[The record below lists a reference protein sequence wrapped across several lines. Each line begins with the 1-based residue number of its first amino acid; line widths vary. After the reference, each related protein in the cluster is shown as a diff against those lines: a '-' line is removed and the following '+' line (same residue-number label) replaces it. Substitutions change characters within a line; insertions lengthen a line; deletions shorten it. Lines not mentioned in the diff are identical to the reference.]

1 MCARYGSE
9 FKVENQLGWSLPFD
23 RLCRIFAFKR
33 MIRILVICTGNSCR
47 SQIAEGLMRQLGGD
61 SVEVHSAGTHPA
73 GMIHP
78 MAIETM
84 KERGIDISTQ
94 RSKSIS
100 EFDDLPFDYAI
111 TVCDDAK
118 QECPF
123 FPGAK
128 HHLHWSTP
136 DPSFVPGTSEKRKEA
151 FKQTI
156 QMLEGRIQDLLNG
169 LKNKKANS
177 KS

>member
-1 MCARYGSE
+1 
-9 FKVENQLGWSLPFD
+9 
-23 RLCRIFAFKR
+23 
-33 MIRILVICTGNSCR
+33 
-47 SQIAEGLMRQLGGD
+47 MRNLGGD

-84 KERGIDISTQ
+84 HEHGTDISRQ
-94 RSKSIS
+94 RSKSVS
-100 EFDDLPFDYAI
+100 EFEGHQFDYAI
-111 TVCDDAK
+111 TVCDEAR

-123 FPGAK
+123 FPGAR

-136 DPSFVPGTSEKRKEA
+136 DPSFAPGTPEKRKEA

-156 QMLEGRIQDLLNG
+156 RLLEGRIQSLLDE
-169 LKNKKANS
+169 LRNKKAATES
-177 KS
+177 

>member
-1 MCARYGSE
+1 MRHHG
-9 FKVENQLGWSLPFD
+9 
-23 RLCRIFAFKR
+23 
-33 MIRILVICTGNSCR
+33 GN
-47 SQIAEGLMRQLGGD
+47 

-78 MAIETM
+78 LAIETM
-84 KERGIDISTQ
+84 QDHGIDISGQ

-100 EFDDLPFDYAI
+100 EFDGSRFDYAI
-111 TVCDDAK
+111 TVCDEAR

-128 HHLHWSTP
+128 NHLHWSTP
-136 DPSFVPGTSEKRKEA
+136 DPSFVPGTPEKRKEA

-156 QMLEGRIQDLLNG
+156 QMLERRIQDLLNG
-169 LKNKKANS
+169 IKNKKAAS
-177 KS
+177 ES

>member
-1 MCARYGSE
+1 
-9 FKVENQLGWSLPFD
+9 
-23 RLCRIFAFKR
+23 
-33 MIRILVICTGNSCR
+33 MIHVLIICTGNSCR
-47 SQIAEGLMRQLGGD
+47 SQIAEGLMRQHGGD

-84 KERGIDISTQ
+84 MEHGIDISTQ

-100 EFDDLPFDYAI
+100 EFDGLRFDYAI

-128 HHLHWSTP
+128 NHLHWSTP
-136 DPSFVPGTSEKRKEA
+136 DPSFVSGTSEKRKES